1 LPYLSFYGLIN
12 IMLGSEKRQHRR
24 APAAFNVEYKIG
36 DTIGNCV
43 ATDISQNG
51 IFLNISPPPTIGSRI
66 YLSFILPGYSK
77 LPPLKIIG
85 KVVRIVNKGEG
96 QLPGVGVEFDIIY
109 AESRETIRSFIRK
122 ILGPTVVI
130 SKKKETPTKG
140 RHYRLDY
147 KNISH
152 TGPYE
157 TEATIEDDKNIN
169 EFKSLKIS
177 NTDTTRIANT
187 IKIILIILFAG
198 IIGYSLFTITKYL
211 MH

>member
-1 LPYLSFYGLIN
+1 
-12 IMLGSEKRQHRR
+12 MLGNEKRQHRR
-24 APAAFNVEYKIG
+24 APTAIKVEYKIG
-36 DTIGNCV
+36 DKTDSCI

-51 IFLNISPPPTIGSRI
+51 IFLNISQPPAIGSRI

-77 LPPLKIIG
+77 LPPLKIVG

-96 QLPGVGVEFDIIY
+96 QLPGVGVEFDLIY

-130 SKKKETPTKG
+130 SKKKETPIKG
-140 RHYRLDY
+140 KHYRLDY
-147 KNISH
+147 KNIDKL
-152 TGPYE
+152 GPYE
-157 TEATIEDDKNIN
+157 TEVTKEDDKNIN

-177 NTDTTRIANT
+177 NTDTRTLATT

-198 IIGYSLFTITKYL
+198 TIGYSLFTITKYL